1 MIKSRNKGSTIEI
14 WSSDYINKTENRSER
29 DKDAEVIQAERANK
43 QRNFIYCRSCKEK
56 EGGLINGLG

>member
-43 QRNFIYCRSCKEK
+43 QRNYIYS
-56 EGGLINGLG
+56 